1 MEAKSYVYRS
11 YRVKTGRGG
20 LFSVQLMPCYV
31 SELLKLSSFDHIWTL
46 HFGTFRRLSGHTG
59 HCEALIFQNKTF
71 LQSVNI
77 VYNIK
82 YTLKTLVEFR
92 EALGP
97 NREID
102 KNMETYLL
110 KFGNTRTLNWSTLKN
125 PINAIIK
132 DANQKWTRNPMDWN
146 IFFGF

>member
-1 MEAKSYVYRS
+1 M
-11 YRVKTGRGG
+11 VKTGRGG
-20 LFSVQLMPCYV
+20 LFSVQLTPCYV

-110 KFGNTRTLNWSTLKN
+110 KFGNTRTLN
-125 PINAIIK
+125 
-132 DANQKWTRNPMDWN
+132 
-146 IFFGF
+146 